1 MPQKEFNSILLDPRP
16 VKIDVATEVVIS
28 TNSEWAMLLPLND
41 SSMQSFCTLSV
52 NKVVSPMPKHQL
64 KHLLE
69 DVKADNTKVKTLQ
82 ELRGISHKVIS
93 DTQIKLDKDIIDL
106 VGYPLQ

>member
-16 VKIDVATEVVIS
+16 LKIDVATEVVIS

-41 SSMQSFCTLSV
+41 SSMQSFCALSV

-69 DVKADNTKVKTLQ
+69 DVKVDNTKVKKLQ
-82 ELRGISHKVIS
+82 ELQVPNELCGEV
-93 DTQIKLDKDIIDL
+93 DIIL
-106 VGYPLQ
+106 GIAHNNIYP